1 MKDTILPSANPLIFR
16 KNLNIK
22 SKNYK
27 MKMTVSEKIKTNDD
41 KIKQK
46 RAQYNLK
53 MQTTIGA

>member
-1 MKDTILPSANPLIFR
+1 
-16 KNLNIK
+16 
-22 SKNYK
+22 
-27 MKMTVSEKIKTNDD
+27 MTVSEKIKTNDD

>member
-16 KNLNIK
+16 KNLNMI

-27 MKMTVSEKIKTNDD
+27 MKMTVSEKIKTNND

-53 MQTTIGA
+53 MQTATGV

>member
-16 KNLNIK
+16 KNLNMI
-22 SKNYK
+22 SKDYK
-27 MKMTVSEKIKTNDD
+27 MKMTVSEKIKTNNG

-53 MQTTIGA
+53 MQTATGV

>member
-1 MKDTILPSANPLIFR
+1 MI
-16 KNLNIK
+16 

-27 MKMTVSEKIKTNDD
+27 MKMTVSEKIKTIND

-53 MQTTIGA
+53 MQTATGV

>member
-22 SKNYK
+22 SKSYK
-27 MKMTVSEKIKTNDD
+27 MKMTVSEKINTNND

-53 MQTTIGA
+53 MQTAIGA

>member
-27 MKMTVSEKIKTNDD
+27 MKMTVSEKINTNND

-53 MQTTIGA
+53 MQTATGV

>member
-1 MKDTILPSANPLIFR
+1 MI
-16 KNLNIK
+16 

-27 MKMTVSEKIKTNDD
+27 MKMTVSEKIKTNND

-53 MQTTIGA
+53 MQTATGV

>member
-16 KNLNIK
+16 KNLNMI

-27 MKMTVSEKIKTNDD
+27 MKMTVSEKIKTNND

-53 MQTTIGA
+53 MQTAIGA

>member
-27 MKMTVSEKIKTNDD
+27 MKMTVSEKINTNND

-53 MQTTIGA
+53 MQTAIGA